1 MDLNKVQLI
10 GRLTGDPEIRVT
22 PSGQNVATFS
32 MATNRS
38 WKDASGAAQEQAEFH
53 NIVAWG
59 KLAEIIGQMLKKGK
73 RAYIEGRL
81 STRSWEDA
89 SGVKKYKTEIVAE
102 NMIALDPRDGGGY
115 SSNEPVLDRAP
126 AADDAP
132 RAKSSNDEI
141 SIEDVPF

>member
-10 GRLTGDPEIRVT
+10 GRLTQDPELRVT

-38 WKDASGAAQEQAEFH
+38 WKDASGSAQEQAEFH

-59 KLAEIIGQMLKKGK
+59 KLAEIVGQMLKKGK

-89 SGVKKYKTEIVAE
+89 TGVKKYKTEIVAE
-102 NMIALDPRDGGGY
+102 NMIALDPRDGGGADFIP
-115 SSNEPVLDRAP
+115 SAPHDEAPVAN
-126 AADDAP
+126 
-132 RAKSSNDEI
+132 KNGEI